1 MLSVS
6 EWMTLE
12 EVNDV
17 EEICYF
23 RKITG
28 SGR

>member
-23 RKITG
+23 SKITG
-28 SGR
+28 SG